1 MRALSAVAPSIFPDE
16 TRQGLERKC
25 CEEQQMRD
33 GLKRG
38 IRLSLSQRELRLVG
52 ANDEPLGHSFSVESD
67 WGRR

>member
-1 MRALSAVAPSIFPDE
+1 
-16 TRQGLERKC
+16 
-25 CEEQQMRD
+25 MRD

-52 ANDEPLGHSFSVESD
+52 ANDEPLEHSFSVESD